1 MLAGRRSREA
11 DMRGLLL
18 IVLFGIIALYAASQ
32 IQTVAPWARD
42 VCGYVGEA
50 CDNPR
55 WLMIAAAAL
64 ILVYALARK

>member
-1 MLAGRRSREA
+1 
-11 DMRGLLL
+11 MRGLLL
-18 IVLFGIIALYAASQ
+18 AVLLGIIGLYVVSQ

-42 VCGYVGEA
+42 ICSQVGEA

-64 ILVYALARK
+64 LLVYALARK